1 MGGALCFYCSNEV
14 VLNCFSDFAKT
25 RTLFKFKKMRVGE
38 TAELNW
44 PNTNT
49 YVTRSKPY
57 MDKAG
62 FSLHYKKSQHN

>member
-1 MGGALCFYCSNEV
+1 MRSYSIIK
-14 VLNCFSDFAKT
+14 VLEKVEKIIFSDFAKT
-25 RTLFKFKKMRVGE
+25 RTLFKFKKTRVGE

-49 YVTRSKPY
+49 YATRSKPY
-57 MDKAG
+57 MDKPG